1 MKLSEVKQL
10 LRKTSQLSFE
20 IENDG
25 MIPAHFHITEVGL
38 VTKHFIDCG
47 GTTRKEEK
55 VIFQLWYDDRD
66 MDHRLSPTK
75 LLSIIELSEEKLS
88 LPSAEIEVEYQ
99 ANTIGKFN
107 LEHNGT
113 HFVLTNTQTACL
125 AEDQC
130 GIPQTKPKFKLVDTK
145 SGSYCDP
152 KNGCC

>member
-1 MKLSEVKQL
+1 MKLSDVKQL
-10 LRKTSQLSFE
+10 LKRTSQLSFE
-20 IENDG
+20 IENDA

-38 VTKHFIDCG
+38 GTKYFIDCG
-47 GTTRKEEK
+47 GTRRQEEK

-66 MDHRLSPTK
+66 IDHRLSPAK

-88 LPSAEIEVEYQ
+88 LPNAEIEVEYQ

-107 LEHNGT
+107 LAHNGN

-130 GIPQTKPKFKLVDTK
+130 GIPQTKPKFKLVNNQ
-145 SGSYCDP
+145 SVSSCDP
-152 KNGCC
+152 KSGCC